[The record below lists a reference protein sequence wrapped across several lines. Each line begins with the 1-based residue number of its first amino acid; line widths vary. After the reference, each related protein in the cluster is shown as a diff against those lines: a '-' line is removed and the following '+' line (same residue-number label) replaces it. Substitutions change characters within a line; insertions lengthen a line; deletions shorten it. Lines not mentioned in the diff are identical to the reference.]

1 MYIKLKIAYK
11 YIMNFENSPLSF
23 NSSPE
28 QKSWF
33 SKKFVP
39 AIKKVIPIVQ
49 KIGNIA
55 NKVAIVA
62 SVL

>member
-1 MYIKLKIAYK
+1 
-11 YIMNFENSPLSF
+11 MNFENTPLSF
-23 NSSPE
+23 DSAPE

-49 KIGNIA
+49 KIGTIA

>member
-1 MYIKLKIAYK
+1 
-11 YIMNFENSPLSF
+11 MNSENSSLRF
-23 NSSPE
+23 DSSPD
-28 QKSWF
+28 QKSWL

-39 AIKKVIPIVQ
+39 AVKKVIPIVQ
-49 KIGNIA
+49 KVGTIA

>member
-1 MYIKLKIAYK
+1 
-11 YIMNFENSPLSF
+11 MNFENTPLSF
-23 NSSPE
+23 DSAPE